1 MIIYSLLA
9 APASQWPPGD
19 AASFPATATSQPRPR
34 IQFYHTAAVAHM
46 RSLAVFSPLLIPISS
61 NAIQLI
67 DLFLGAFAYRILS
80 RYTGAS
86 VFRHQPSGRSCL
98 HSNACAP
105 ARPACR
111 ALFHPSIHP
120 SIYNTE
126 TEHFLPGETRASRIL
141 RCKTWDRSCRWI
153 WIGLDWIVSRLVIQP
168 LS

>member
-61 NAIQLI
+61 NAIQSTF
-67 DLFLGAFAYRILS
+67 FLGAFAYRILS
-80 RYTGAS
+80 RYWRQCVPSSA
-86 VFRHQPSGRSCL
+86 FRPLLPSLQRVC
-98 HSNACAP
+98 P
-105 ARPACR
+105 RPACR

-120 SIYNTE
+120 YTQ
-126 TEHFLPGETRASRIL
+126 R
-141 RCKTWDRSCRWI
+141 RSTSFQGKRELAVYCGARLGI
-153 WIGLDWIVSRLVIQP
+153 DHADGFGLDWIVSRLVIQP